1 MGRHIY
7 IIALTALFVVG
18 TITDAEA
25 RNGREN
31 QVPHGSN
38 FGCEVCHTAAGGL
51 NDFGFDSFS
60 HTSGGTVDWGA
71 LSAEDSDRDG
81 YTNGEELGDPNG
93 TWSPGDGTP
102 GGDFSHPGERDDG
115 LCGNGS
121 MEGEEECEPGSLGGA
136 TCDSLGLG
144 SGNLSCTNDTC
155 RYDTSGCDTCGDGAI
170 QGGEECDGDDLSGET
185 CQSLGLGTG
194 TLSCTGCS
202 YNTVGCSGNDDST
215 PETCGDGMLQVGEEC
230 DGSALDNQ
238 TCATLGFSGGTLGCA
253 VRCTFD
259 TSSCTGGASTGT
271 NGTSGGGLSGTGGTG
286 SENTNDAAPTGD
298 LVVGG
303 EKIEASGH
311 ACTTSPHRG
320 RSTAG
325 AMLVMLFGWVLVGVR
340 RRG

>member
-121 MEGEEECEPGSLGGA
+121 LEGEEECEPGDVGDA
-136 TCDSLGLG
+136 TCGSLGLG
-144 SGNLSCTNDTC
+144 SGNLSCTSDTC
-155 RYDTSGCDTCGDGAI
+155 RYDTSRCDTCGDGAI

-185 CQSLGLGTG
+185 CESLGLGTG

-202 YNTVGCSGNDDST
+202 YDTVGCSGTDDST
-215 PETCGDGMLQVGEEC
+215 PETCGDGMLQAGEEC

-238 TCATLGFSGGTLGCA
+238 TCATLGFSGGTLSCA

-259 TSSCTGGASTGT
+259 TSACTGGSDAPGT
-271 NGTSGGGLSGTGGTG
+271 NGGGGLAEGNEGGSTTTSSGTADSTGFNGGDTQ
-286 SENTNDAAPTGD
+286 
-298 LVVGG
+298 
-303 EKIEASGH
+303 IEMGGH
-311 ACTTSPHRG
+311 ACTTSPHHD

-325 AMLVMLFGWVLVGVR
+325 ALLVMLFGWILVGVR